1 MRFLKQIVIVVFLI
15 IFLIGCQKQV
25 ENEVEIVKVGS
36 IVLIDYAAGYL
47 NGTLFDTTFE
57 GASKIAGIFNPNRIY
72 QPMQLTV
79 GQGKIVKGVE
89 EALLGMKEGEAKTVT
104 IPPEKAYGF
113 YRKNSIKQISI
124 ETFGDDINNLRE
136 GTGFIMRTPQGEVP
150 VLIKKIGKENVT
162 VDFNHPLAGQTVT
175 FAIIV
180 RDIQ

>member
-1 MRFLKQIVIVVFLI
+1 MSFLKQIIIISFLI

-25 ENEVEIVKVGS
+25 ENEVETVKIGS
-36 IVLIDYAAGYL
+36 VVLIDYAAGHL

-57 GASKIAGIFNPNRIY
+57 EASRIAGIFNPNRIY
-72 QPMQLTV
+72 QPMQFTV
-79 GQGKIVKGVE
+79 GEGKIVKGVE
-89 EALLGMKEGEAKTVT
+89 EALLGMKEGETKTVT

-113 YRKNSIKQISI
+113 YKEDSIRQIPI
-124 ETFGDDINNLRE
+124 ETFGDDINNLIE

-162 VDFNHPLAGQTVT
+162 VDFNHPLAGKTVT